1 VGGPLAGEAEGPAQF
16 GTMKAFIDRSINLE
30 VCHPE
35 DWQLADSS
43 LPGFRDGLRSADG
56 SQGVYLFRYNLSGLP
71 ADVQKLPE
79 PDLTDELLTETVQK
93 STGLLPAAATS
104 RGTAQ
109 HNPFQGLQGPTEN
122 VYGYSGGFIQGLA
135 GIDPNDKALFVAL
148 VFGPRDAFQPTG
160 NSQGILASVLQSIAE
175 YRFGGSSF

>member
-1 VGGPLAGEAEGPAQF
+1 MGGHLAGDAEGPAQF

-109 HNPFQGLQGPTEN
+109 HNSFQGLSGPTEN
-122 VYGYSGGFIQGLA
+122 AYGYSGGFIQGLA
-135 GIDPNDKALFVAL
+135 GIDPNEQ
-148 VFGPRDAFQPTG
+148 GPVRGARVRPPGRVPADRGFARGP
-160 NSQGILASVLQSIAE
+160 SVLQSIAE